1 MWSVGM
7 SSSYSLKN
15 LFDNVGKKQMIGFLL
30 AGAVIVILLVVLT
43 MLLSSNSVSDEKEQ
57 DGGDEVTQNETLVST
72 EYNPEHEYT
81 LSDYLPWTYYEYL
94 EDRSGVDVK
103 YDIVEN
109 TAIPK
114 GIVVTINGCDEENN
128 RLSANKYLGTLP
140 IEPGEY
146 EITYIVKGCER
157 KY

>member
-1 MWSVGM
+1 M
-7 SSSYSLKN
+7 SSNYSLKN
-15 LFDNVGKKQMIGFLL
+15 LFDNVGKRQMVGFLF
-30 AGAVIVILLVVLT
+30 AGVVIVVLLAVL
-43 MLLSSNSVSDEKEQ
+43 MVLLSSNSISDESEQ
-57 DGGDEVTQNETLVST
+57 EGGEVTQNETLVST

-146 EITYIVKGCER
+146 EITYIVKG
-157 KY
+157 

>member
-1 MWSVGM
+1 M
-7 SSSYSLKN
+7 SSNYSLKN
-15 LFDNVGKKQMIGFLL
+15 LFDNVGKRQMVGFLF
-30 AGAVIVILLVVLT
+30 AGVVIVVLLAVL
-43 MLLSSNSVSDEKEQ
+43 MVLLSSNSISDESEQ
-57 DGGDEVTQNETLVST
+57 EGGEVTQNETLVST

-146 EITYIVKGCER
+146 EITYIVKGCE
-157 KY
+157 KEY

>member
-1 MWSVGM
+1 MWGVGM
-7 SSSYSLKN
+7 SSNYSLKN
-15 LFDNVGKKQMIGFLL
+15 LFDNVGKRQMVGFLF
-30 AGAVIVILLVVLT
+30 AGVVIVVLLAVL
-43 MLLSSNSVSDEKEQ
+43 MVLLSSNSISDESEQ
-57 DGGDEVTQNETLVST
+57 EGGEVTQNETLVST